1 MSTAVARSTHSSPT
15 QYTDLMSLPTGTVTF
30 LFTDIEGSTVLLQ
43 RLGDRYQRVLEDH
56 HRMLRTAFQA
66 SGGRE
71 VDTQG
76 DAFFVAFLRAADA
89 IAASVTMQKTV
100 LEHQWPGGKQVRVRM
115 GVHTGEPALSDE
127 GYVGLDVHR
136 AARICS
142 AGHGGQI
149 LLSKTT
155 RDLVEHDL
163 PEDVAL
169 RDLGRHRLKD
179 LAHSE
184 HLYQVLH
191 PDLPTDFPP
200 LRSVATRS
208 IGLPRRLTSFIGRE
222 TEIEEVRRLLATTRL
237 LTVVGIGGA
246 GKTRLALQVADQV
259 VEEYLHGVYLVEL
272 AQVTDP
278 GLVAQ
283 TIAAS
288 LGVREDPGRP
298 LIESLKGHLQTR
310 QILLVLDNCEH
321 LVDAV
326 AGLATE
332 FLGTAPGLKL
342 LCTSREALAVPGEA
356 AWRIPS
362 LSVPDGHRSADRNA
376 LESFEAVRLFV
387 ERAGEVVPGFVLT
400 GQNAPAI
407 VQICRRLDGIPLA
420 IELAASRIRVL
431 TPDQIAA
438 RLDDRFRLLAGGS
451 RTAMPRQQTLK
462 AAMDWSYDLLTSQEA
477 AVLRRLSVFNRGC
490 TLGAA
495 EAVCA
500 ADDVASHEVL
510 DVLTHLVDKSLVV
523 AEEEDR
529 ENRYRLLETVKQYGR
544 DKLVESGE
552 APAVRNRHLEW
563 FLTLAESA
571 GPKLQTAEQLE
582 WLNRLDAEHD
592 NIRGAL
598 EWALESAHEEIP
610 ARMADALWW
619 FWTLRGHTSEGREW
633 LNKAVARASKPGR
646 IRALTLASAG
656 MLAFFAADYPAATAL
671 GQEGLQIGRDLDDG
685 DAKGYALVVLA
696 MVAGARGEY
705 ERARSLAE
713 ESLLLTNVG
722 GHLWEKGAVSTIMG
736 SFAFQVGD
744 FTQAERLL
752 QEGLSVFKD
761 LGDRWGIA
769 FALQLLGQLARSR
782 GEYAQAAEML
792 EESLTLSRQLG
803 HNWGIASTLLT
814 MALIPIRQG
823 NYPRATAYLK
833 ESLALFEELADPAS
847 KSRVH
852 HYLGLV
858 SYYQLDQE
866 RARTHLEKSLTVARQ
881 IGLKDELSEVLA
893 VLGRLALQQGDSAKA
908 MQLGWEALAV
918 AEETGAPWPR
928 AYALRLLAAST
939 LNQRGFDEAASL
951 AAESLEIFR
960 GVGSAWAVPWAQQLL
975 GEIALSRGDHDGAGP
990 WFAQAL
996 ETRWRLGER
1005 LGIAESIEGVAAS
1018 AAHDGSPEEVA
1029 RLFGAAMAMRET
1041 IRAPLPS
1048 TDDIWYAPALAAVR
1062 ERLSSEDFQA
1072 AWARGRAMPAD
1083 EAAALALELSQAV
1096 GRAPSGR

>member
-1 MSTAVARSTHSSPT
+1 MSTAGARSTHSSPT

-43 RLGDRYQRVLEDH
+43 RLGGTYQRVLEEH
-56 HRMLRTAFQA
+56 RRMLRTAFQA

-89 IAASVTMQKTV
+89 IAASVAMQKAV
-100 LEHQWPGGKQVRVRM
+100 LEHQWPSDEQVRVRM
-115 GVHTGEPALSDE
+115 GLHTGEPAVSD
-127 GYVGLDVHR
+127 GTYVGLDVHR

-149 LLSKTT
+149 LLSRTT

-163 PEDVAL
+163 PEEVAL

-179 LAHSE
+179 LAHAE

-191 PDLPTDFPP
+191 PGLPTDFPP
-200 LRSVATRS
+200 IRSVATRS

-246 GKTRLALQVADQV
+246 GKTRLALQVADRM
-259 VEEYLHGVYLVEL
+259 VEEQAHGVYLVEL

-278 GLVAQ
+278 GLVVQ

-298 LIESLKGHLQTR
+298 LIESLKSHLQTR
-310 QILLVLDNCEH
+310 QMLLVLDNCEH

-332 FLGTAPGLKL
+332 LLGAAPGLRL
-342 LCTSREALAVPGEA
+342 LCTSREALAVAGEA

-362 LSVPDGHRSADRNA
+362 LSVPDPRGLTDRNT
-376 LESFEAVRLFV
+376 LESVEAVRLFV
-387 ERAGEVVPGFVLT
+387 ERASEVVPGFVLT
-400 GQNAPAI
+400 DQNAAAI
-407 VQICRRLDGIPLA
+407 TQICRRLDGIPLA
-420 IELAASRIRVL
+420 IELAASRVRVL

-462 AAMDWSYDLLTSQEA
+462 AAMDWSYDLLTPQEA
-477 AVLRRLSVFNRGC
+477 AVLRRLAVFSRGC
-490 TLGAA
+490 TLDAA

-500 ADDVASHEVL
+500 ADGVGSSEVL
-510 DVLTHLVDKSLVV
+510 DLLTRLVDKSLVV
-523 AEEEDR
+523 VEEEDC

-544 DKLVESGE
+544 DKLVEFGE
-552 APAVRNRHLEW
+552 ATAVRHRHLEW
-563 FLTLAESA
+563 FLTLAERA
-571 GPKLQTAEQLE
+571 GPKLRTAEQLE
-582 WLNRLDAEHD
+582 WLNQLDAEYD

-598 EWALESAHEEIP
+598 EWALESAHEEVP
-610 ARMADALWW
+610 ARMAESLWW
-619 FWTLRGHTSEGREW
+619 FWTLRGHITEGREW
-633 LNKAVARASKPGR
+633 LNKTLARAKEPSR
-646 IRALTLASAG
+646 VRALTLATAG
-656 MLAFFAADYPAATAL
+656 LLAFFAADYPGATAL
-671 GQEGLQIGRDLDDG
+671 GQESLAIGRDLGDG
-685 DAKGYALVVLA
+685 DATGYALAVLA

-705 ERARSLAE
+705 ERATSLAE
-713 ESLLLTNVG
+713 ESLGLTTAS
-722 GHLWEKGAVSTIMG
+722 GHPWEKGAVASILG

-744 FTQAERLL
+744 FARAERLL
-752 QEGLSVFKD
+752 REGLSVFKN

-769 FALQLLGQLARSR
+769 NALQWLGLLSRSR
-782 GEYAQAAEML
+782 GDYARAAEML
-792 EESLTLSRQLG
+792 EESLALSRQLG

-823 NYPRATAYLK
+823 DYPRATAHLK
-833 ESLALFEELADPAS
+833 ESLALFEELGDPAS
-847 KSRVH
+847 QSHVH
-852 HYLGLV
+852 HHLGVV
-858 SYYQLDQE
+858 SYYQMDQE
-866 RARTHLEKSLTVARQ
+866 RARAHLEKSLTLARQ
-881 IGLKDELSEVLA
+881 IGLKDDLSEVLA

-908 MQLGWEALAV
+908 MELGREALAV
-918 AEETGAPWPR
+918 SEETGVPWSR

-939 LNQRGFDEAASL
+939 LDQRDFDGAASL
-951 AAESLEIFR
+951 ATESLEIFR
-960 GVGSAWAVPWAQQLL
+960 RVDSAWAVAWAQQLL
-975 GEIALSRGDHDGAGP
+975 GEIALSRRDHDGARP
-990 WFAQAL
+990 WFTEAL
-996 ETRWRLGER
+996 EIRRRQGER
-1005 LGIAESIEGVAAS
+1005 LGIAESIEGIAAS
-1018 AAHDGSPEEVA
+1018 AARDDHPEEVVQ
-1029 RLFGAAMAMRET
+1029 LLGAAMAIRES

-1048 TDDIWYAPALAAVR
+1048 TDDIWYAPALATLR
-1062 ERLSSEDFQA
+1062 ERFSPESFQA
-1072 AWARGRAMPAD
+1072 AWTRGREMSAD
-1083 EAAALALELSQAV
+1083 EAAAHALELGRVA
-1096 GRAPSGR
+1096 GRAPSSR